1 MVQCRGF
8 LHNLGAQ
15 KSSMR
20 TFLCR
25 LNLALVRCWNL
36 SILREESVST
46 NWQPQSFRYFRALRS
61 RSLRPRPLTHPSVSA
76 TTAATPLH
84 SRTPPA
90 PPWRPGSYPLR
101 PKPQC
106 ENACSARGR
115 RDWSELSRRSEDY
128 VREPYWQ
135 SFCSP
140 LSRSCGDGMMHQSEN
155 ARP

>member
-61 RSLRPRPLTHPSVSA
+61 RSLRPLTHPSVSA

-84 SRTPPA
+84 SRLRRH
-90 PPWRPGSYPLR
+90 RPGGSGYQLR
-101 PKPQC
+101 PKPQS
-106 ENACSARGR
+106 ENAPRAGGR
-115 RDWSELSRRSEDY
+115 RDWSELRRRSEDY

-140 LSRSCGDGMMHQSEN
+140 LSRSCGDGMMHQSESEN